1 MNRVCG
7 YLGIERLKYF
17 PSDKCVFCKINK
29 TFMKNKHLALLLVAI
44 YLVSCFPFKSLH
56 STTYIKANDEFI
68 LGNNFHGKFYAHVT
82 NISNFEVTIWQYPN
96 DGGRHSPITLKP
108 SMSVKVAVD
117 KNTSLRFEN
126 HSNEE
131 VAVKLHVRG
140 DVGLSMGY
148 KK

>member
-1 MNRVCG
+1 MR
-7 YLGIERLKYF
+7 
-17 PSDKCVFCKINK
+17 KI
-29 TFMKNKHLALLLVAI
+29 FLALLFVTFN
-44 YLVSCFPFKSLH
+44 LVSCLPFKSLN
-56 STTYIKANDEFI
+56 STIYIKANDEFI
-68 LGNNFHGKFYAHVT
+68 LGNNNHGKFYAKVT
-82 NISNFEVTIWQYPN
+82 NISNYDITIWQYPI

-108 SMSVKVAVD
+108 SISTKITVD

-131 VAVKLHVRG
+131 VAVKLNVRG